1 MVEEIFEDLNER
13 MAKSI
18 ESLKREYSRLR
29 TGRASLSLLD
39 GIRVSYYDTPTPLNQ
54 MASLAVPEPRLIVIQ
69 PWDKTAIGDIEK
81 AILKS
86 ELGLTPMSDGKVI
99 RIAIPPLTE
108 ERRKEL
114 VKVARKM
121 AEENKVAIRNI
132 RRDANEML
140 KDLKTE
146 KEITEDDLFRS
157 QDEVQ
162 KITDDFISQVDEL
175 CETKEKEIL
184 EI

>member
-1 MVEEIFEDLNER
+1 MG
-13 MAKSI
+13 KSI

-29 TGRASLSLLD
+29 TSRASISLLD

-69 PWDKTAIGDIEK
+69 PWDKTAIEDIEK

-86 ELGLTPMSDGKVI
+86 ELGLTHMNDGKVI
-99 RIAIPPLTE
+99 RISIPPLTE

-121 AEENKVAIRNI
+121 SEENKVAIRNI

-140 KDLKTE
+140 KDLKKE
-146 KEITEDDLFRS
+146 KEISEDDLFRS
-157 QDEVQ
+157 QEEVQ
-162 KITDDFISQVDEL
+162 KATDQFISQVDEL
-175 CETKEKEIL
+175 CAAKEKEIL

>member
-29 TGRASLSLLD
+29 TGRASISLLD

-81 AILKS
+81 AVLKS
-86 ELGLTPMSDGKVI
+86 ELGLTPINDGKVI

-121 AEENKVAIRNI
+121 AEDNKVAIRNI
-132 RRDANEML
+132 RRDANDML

-146 KEITEDDLFRS
+146 KDITEDDLYRS

-162 KITDDFISQVDEL
+162 KITNDFISQVDEL
-175 CETKEKEIL
+175 CVAKEKEIL

>member
-1 MVEEIFEDLNER
+1 MVDEIFEDLKDR
-13 MAKSI
+13 MGKSI

-29 TGRASLSLLD
+29 TGRASISLLD

-69 PWDKTAIGDIEK
+69 PWDKTAIEDIEK

-86 ELGLTPMSDGKVI
+86 ELGLTPINDGKVI
-99 RIAIPPLTE
+99 RISIPPLTE

-121 AEENKVAIRNI
+121 SEENKVAIRNI

-140 KDLKTE
+140 KDLKKE
-146 KEITEDDLFRS
+146 KEITEDDLYRS
-157 QDEVQ
+157 QEEVQ
-162 KITDDFISQVDEL
+162 KATDQFISQVDEL
-175 CETKEKEIL
+175 CSAKEKEIL

>member
-1 MVEEIFEDLNER
+1 MVDEIFEDLNER
-13 MAKSI
+13 MGKSI
-18 ESLKREYSRLR
+18 EALKREYSRLR
-29 TGRASLSLLD
+29 TGRASSSLLD

-54 MASLAVPEPRLIVIQ
+54 MASIAVPEPRLIVIQ
-69 PWDKTAIGDIEK
+69 PWDKTALGEIEK

-86 ELGLTPMSDGKVI
+86 ELGLTPMNDGKVI

-121 AEENKVAIRNI
+121 AEDNKVAIRNI
-132 RRDANEML
+132 RRDANDML
-140 KDLKTE
+140 KDLKKE
-146 KEITEDDLFRS
+146 KEITEDNLFRS
-157 QDEVQ
+157 QEEVQ
-162 KITDDFISQVDEL
+162 KITDEFISQVDQFCTE
-175 CETKEKEIL
+175 KEKEIL

>member
-1 MVEEIFEDLNER
+1 MVDEIFEDLNER
-13 MAKSI
+13 MGKSI
-18 ESLKREYSRLR
+18 EALKREYSRLR
-29 TGRASLSLLD
+29 TGRASSSLLD

-54 MASLAVPEPRLIVIQ
+54 MASIAVPEPRLIVIQ
-69 PWDKTAIGDIEK
+69 PWDKTALGEIEK

-86 ELGLTPMSDGKVI
+86 ELGLTPMNDGKVI

-121 AEENKVAIRNI
+121 AEDNKVAIRNI
-132 RRDANEML
+132 RRDANDML
-140 KDLKTE
+140 KDLKKE
-146 KEITEDDLFRS
+146 KEITEDNLFRS
-157 QDEVQ
+157 QEEVQ
-162 KITDDFISQVDEL
+162 KITDEFISQVDQL
-175 CETKEKEIL
+175 CSEKEKEIL

>member
-1 MVEEIFEDLNER
+1 MIDEIYEDLKDR
-13 MAKSI
+13 MGKSI

-29 TGRASLSLLD
+29 TGRASVSLLD

-69 PWDKTAIGDIEK
+69 PWDKTAIEDIEK

-86 ELGLTPMSDGKVI
+86 ELGLTPMNDGKVI
-99 RIAIPPLTE
+99 RISIPPLTE

-121 AEENKVAIRNI
+121 SEENKVSIRNI

-140 KDLKTE
+140 KDLKKE
-146 KEITEDDLFRS
+146 KEITEDDLYRS
-157 QDEVQ
+157 QEEVQ
-162 KITDDFISQVDEL
+162 KATDQFISQVDEL
-175 CETKEKEIL
+175 CAAKEKEIL

>member
-1 MVEEIFEDLNER
+1 MIDEIFEDLEER
-13 MAKSI
+13 MEKSV

-29 TGRASLSLLD
+29 TGRASVSLLD

-54 MASLAVPEPRLIVIQ
+54 MASLAVPEPRLIVVQ
-69 PWDKTAIGDIEK
+69 PWDKTALENIEK

-86 ELGLTPMSDGKVI
+86 ELGLTPMNDGKVI
-99 RIAIPPLTE
+99 RISIPPLTE

-121 AEENKVAIRNI
+121 AEENKVAVRNI

-140 KDLKTE
+140 KDLKKE
-146 KEITEDDLFRS
+146 KDITEDELFRS
-157 QDEVQ
+157 QEEVQ
-162 KITDDFISQVDEL
+162 KITDQFISQVEEL
-175 CETKEKEIL
+175 CSAKEKEIL

>member
-13 MAKSI
+13 MGKSI
-18 ESLKREYSRLR
+18 ESLKRDYSRLR
-29 TGRASLSLLD
+29 TGRASVSLLD

-69 PWDKTAIGDIEK
+69 PWDKTAMGDIEK

-86 ELGLTPMSDGKVI
+86 ELGLTPMNDGKVI

-121 AEENKVAIRNI
+121 AEDNKVAIRNI
-132 RRDANEML
+132 RRDANDML

-146 KEITEDDLFRS
+146 KEITEDDLYRS

-162 KITDDFISQVDEL
+162 KITDDFISQVDEV
-175 CETKEKEIL
+175 CESKEKEIL